1 MAISN
6 TSGFIQLN
14 NSLPHF
20 LLLYLK
26 FFFLLNSVKG
36 LVREPPMNTRYILL
50 NVFDDALLSSKIA
63 VVNKRIY
70 AMAHTSLSQP
80 EIRYFVYYECQQSQ
94 ISAIPPLNHLSI
106 FSSFFFFL
114 FPISLES
121 IWWFWLNGT
130 YVLGSGIHVVN
141 VFSRLLWTVKR
152 RIIISLENV

>member
-106 FSSFFFFL
+106 FSSFFFSFSH
-114 FPISLES
+114 FPRERLVIL
-121 IWWFWLNGT
+121 IKW
-130 YVLGSGIHVVN
+130 HVRA
-141 VFSRLLWTVKR
+141 RLR
-152 RIIISLENV
+152 YSCSQCIQ